1 MNSYSGPPVTLGNAA
16 AAHVRVHRLVSRLP
30 PPTPPA
36 YSALLVNVTEI
47 CYSLSCRVALCMWTN
62 RVNWINRVL
71 LSMNIAIAALF
82 IYLIFFRASYG
93 RVPIEWSRTDAITIV
108 LASLAVVLAAL
119 TIFLAV
125 LAIWGYTGLREHAT
139 RMATEGKRPRF
150 GQH

>member
-1 MNSYSGPPVTLGNAA
+1 
-16 AAHVRVHRLVSRLP
+16 
-30 PPTPPA
+30 
-36 YSALLVNVTEI
+36 
-47 CYSLSCRVALCMWTN
+47 MWTN

-125 LAIWGYTGLREHAT
+125 LAIWGYTVLREHAT